1 MAGRGNKKQ
10 KNNNYSNHK
19 WLFAAYSRRSYD
31 DGEKSESYT
40 ITNQKR
46 IISNYLA
53 DCEDIIIE
61 DYLSRIGRNHRE
73 VGKYLEEVF
82 PTYNLRIISIND
94 NVDSYLNPESMS
106 NLIVPIKNLMNENY
120 AIDISKK
127 VKSAYVAMAK
137 SGLYVAGTTPYG
149 YKQDP
154 DNKHHLIIDEK
165 EKKIVLEIFQMALDG
180 KGKVYIAKK
189 LNERGILS
197 RRELQYRNKHKLTL
211 EPFDIESR
219 YTWAPTTI
227 GRMLSNEVYIGN
239 LVQLKTER
247 LSFGKTKSIEKKSE
261 DCIRVENTHKG
272 IIDKRTFNKVQ
283 QILKKRKI
291 SKKIKSRG
299 SSIYRGKLKCYDCGS
314 AMTKQEDF
322 RGNRTVSN
330 YFCMKHLY
338 RSKTCTSHK
347 IKTSVLN
354 QCIIEMIQ
362 LQVKLVIDL
371 EKSLKK
377 RYFRNN
383 AKYLEKE
390 YKDNIRIANIRIE
403 GIQKNKREAY
413 QKWKLGEIEHSDYK
427 ILNRKYENEI
437 KKYENQV
444 ENYSSTYKETLRRI
458 RKNNSW
464 VDHFKRN
471 RRIKKLTKEIVN
483 ELIEDILVHED
494 GVIDVIFK
502 YQDEYENMVCYLES
516 DGVIDAEKMD
526 DWNVSKAFS

>member
-1 MAGRGNKKQ
+1 
-10 KNNNYSNHK
+10 
-19 WLFAAYSRRSYD
+19 
-31 DGEKSESYT
+31 
-40 ITNQKR
+40 
-46 IISNYLA
+46 
-53 DCEDIIIE
+53 
-61 DYLSRIGRNHRE
+61 
-73 VGKYLEEVF
+73 
-82 PTYNLRIISIND
+82 
-94 NVDSYLNPESMS
+94 
-106 NLIVPIKNLMNENY
+106 
-120 AIDISKK
+120 
-127 VKSAYVAMAK
+127 
-137 SGLYVAGTTPYG
+137 
-149 YKQDP
+149 
-154 DNKHHLIIDEK
+154 
-165 EKKIVLEIFQMALDG
+165 
-180 KGKVYIAKK
+180 
-189 LNERGILS
+189 
-197 RRELQYRNKHKLTL
+197 
-211 EPFDIESR
+211 
-219 YTWAPTTI
+219 
-227 GRMLSNEVYIGN
+227 
-239 LVQLKTER
+239 
-247 LSFGKTKSIEKKSE
+247 
-261 DCIRVENTHKG
+261 
-272 IIDKRTFNKVQ
+272 
-283 QILKKRKI
+283 
-291 SKKIKSRG
+291 
-299 SSIYRGKLKCYDCGS
+299 
-314 AMTKQEDF
+314 MTKQEDF

-330 YFCMKHLY
+330 YFCMKYLY

-347 IKTSVLN
+347 IKTSILN

-413 QKWKLGEIEHSDYK
+413 QKWKLGEIELSDYK
-427 ILNRKYENEI
+427 VLNKKYENEI

-464 VDHFKRN
+464 VDHFRRN
-471 RRIKKLTKEIVN
+471 RRIKKITKEIVN